1 MIIFRRIILLLIYY
15 YFFYLLFNLKLKLNN
30 KLVLNYNY
38 KMERRLNK
46 KINDYVHVFKTD
58 LVEKIQSLKS
68 TDNQAVMSE
77 LTNYVYQ
84 YTNFELNKDDFMK
97 RKRVKSMV
105 PVYERC
111 CAKRASG
118 EQCTRRK
125 KDDCQY
131 CGTHSKGT
139 PHGMISDKE
148 PSSNIKTVD
157 VNAIDIK
164 GIVYYLDNIGNVYDT
179 EDIISNNKN
188 PRIVAKYVKTGEEY
202 SIPDLFNK

>member
-1 MIIFRRIILLLIYY
+1 
-15 YFFYLLFNLKLKLNN
+15 
-30 KLVLNYNY
+30 
-38 KMERRLNK
+38 MERRLNK
-46 KINDYVHVFKTD
+46 KINDYVHEFKTE
-58 LVEKIQSLKS
+58 LVGKIQSIQS
-68 TDNQAVMSE
+68 TPTQANMVE
-77 LTNYVYQ
+77 LVNYVYQ
-84 YTNFELNKDDFMK
+84 YTNFELNKEDFMK
-97 RKRVKSMV
+97 RKRIKSSV

-148 PSSNIKTVD
+148 PTSTTKKVE

-164 GIVYYLDNIGNVYDT
+164 GIVYYLDNTGNVYDT
-179 EDIISNNKN
+179 EDIISNSKN
-188 PRIVAKYVKTGEEY
+188 PRVIAKYVKTGEVY
-202 SIPDLFNK
+202 SIPELFNK

>member
-1 MIIFRRIILLLIYY
+1 
-15 YFFYLLFNLKLKLNN
+15 
-30 KLVLNYNY
+30 
-38 KMERRLNK
+38 MERRLNK
-46 KINDYVHVFKTD
+46 KINDYVHEFKTE
-58 LVEKIQSLKS
+58 LVGKIQSIQS
-68 TDNQAVMSE
+68 TPTQANMVE
-77 LTNYVYQ
+77 LVNYVYQ
-84 YTNFELNKDDFMK
+84 YTNFELNKEDFMK
-97 RKRVKSMV
+97 RKRIKSSV

-148 PSSNIKTVD
+148 PTSTTKKVE

-164 GIVYYLDNIGNVYDT
+164 GIVYYLDNSGNVYDT
-179 EDIISNNKN
+179 EDIISNSKN
-188 PRIVAKYVKTGEEY
+188 PRVIAKYVKTGEVY
-202 SIPDLFNK
+202 SIPELFNK